1 MVLDYY
7 YMAWSTMQYKP
18 SDLDIQSAFSPMKD
32 ETRERTKKVYE
43 LVSNYRVVWRETSKF

>member
-1 MVLDYY
+1 
-7 YMAWSTMQYKP
+7 MQYKP